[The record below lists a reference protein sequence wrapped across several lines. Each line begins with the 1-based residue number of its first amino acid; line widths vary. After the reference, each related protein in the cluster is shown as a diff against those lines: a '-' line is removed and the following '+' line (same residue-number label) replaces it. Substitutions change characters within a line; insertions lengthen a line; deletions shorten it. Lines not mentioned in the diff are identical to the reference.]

1 MAATTLENEVE
12 DLTLNDEISQDK
24 DEKDEEIVQEGETA
38 AVKKKKKKKKKKKGL

>member
-24 DEKDEEIVQEGETA
+24 DEEIAQEGETA